1 MATVEPKNVAQFIE
15 HDELINYLPHKGK
28 MFLLSRVTQH
38 DVEKHT
44 ITSEYD
50 ITKDCI
56 FYEEEFDGVPTWA
69 GFELMAQGIS
79 ALTGITNKIKGRTPL
94 PGMILSVVDF
104 KASAGFLMNGTTCQM
119 KIAEDFRDEETHT
132 YRYLCSLFAA
142 VGDTEPA
149 ATAKITVMET
159 EDMLAMFNGK
169 AE

>member
-1 MATVEPKNVAQFIE
+1 MADVEPKNVAQFID

-69 GFELMAQGIS
+69 GFELLLREFRHSQE
-79 ALTGITNKIKGRTPL
+79 LQIKSKDERL
-94 PGMILSVVDF
+94 
-104 KASAGFLMNGTTCQM
+104 FL
-119 KIAEDFRDEETHT
+119 E
-132 YRYLCSLFAA
+132 
-142 VGDTEPA
+142 
-149 ATAKITVMET
+149 
-159 EDMLAMFNGK
+159 
-169 AE
+169 

>member
-1 MATVEPKNVAQFIE
+1 MAIEPKNVAQYIE
-15 HDELINYLPHKGK
+15 RDELIEYLPHKGK

-38 DVEKHT
+38 DVHKHT

-56 FYEEEFDGVPTWA
+56 FYEEEFDGIPTWA

-79 ALTGITNKIKGRTPL
+79 ALTGITNKIKGREPL

-104 KASAGFLMNGTTCQM
+104 KASVGFLKNNTTCQM
-119 KIAEDFRDEETHT
+119 KIAEDYRDEETNT
-132 YRYLCSLFAA
+132 YCYLCSLYAC
-142 VGDTEPA
+142 VGAESPV

-159 EDMLAMFNGK
+159 ESMSGMFSE
-169 AE
+169 A